1 MTRILTTGVFDLVH
15 PNHVRFFEEC
25 KKHGDELIV
34 GVLSSKLCTYKRQPI
49 LSDDERMTMVKA
61 LKIVDDVVLVDSLEA
76 HVSVIQSFKP
86 DIYVHGMD
94 FWNPGSKEIMQAMDE
109 IGGKIIL
116 IPRQK
121 GLSTTELKKKIE
133 TQGKII
139 RPIMDR
145 VYFKYSEEDQYKL
158 GQKLAEKESEAKW
171 PKEIAVVPIPNS
183 GKFFAKG
190 YSERLKIPYKEIILK
205 KDKKRSLE
213 TMDENERDDYLKTC
227 FTYDVEKLVK
237 SVILVD
243 EAIVTG
249 KTLKTVITRLRKFG
263 VENVKVR
270 IVAPLKSENI
280 KLFSELQIQDFKSL
294 EEKDFK

>member
-49 LSDDERMTMVKA
+49 LSDEERMTMVKA

-76 HVSVIQSFKP
+76 HISVIRSFKP
-86 DIYVHGMD
+86 DVYVHGMD

-109 IGGKIIL
+109 IGSKIIL

-139 RPIMDR
+139 KPIMNR

-171 PKEIAVVPIPNS
+171 PKEIVVVPIPNS
-183 GKFFAKG
+183 GKLFAKG
-190 YSERLKIPYKEIILK
+190 YSERLKLPYKEVILK

-213 TMDENERDDYLKTC
+213 TMDENERDEYLKTC
-227 FTYDVEKLVK
+227 FSYNTTSIPEDI
-237 SVILVD
+237 ILVD
-243 EAIVTG
+243 EAVVTG
-249 KTLKTVITRLRKFG
+249 KTMSVIVQKLKKLGVKNVIA
-263 VENVKVR
+263 R
-270 IVAPLKSENI
+270 IVAPIKPENRE
-280 KLFSELQIQDFKSL
+280 LFSKLGLIDFKSL